1 MIEIDNVDKH
11 YGNLQVLS
19 AVSMQFQDGEVTAIL
34 GPSGAGK
41 STLIRCI
48 NCLES
53 ISQGD
58 IRVDGMSVLD
68 KRRTAEIQKRTS
80 MVFQHFNLY
89 PHLTALGNITLAPT
103 KVLRQSRSQAEAKAM
118 ELLKMVGLENKAKRY
133 PAELS
138 GGEQQR
144 VGICRALA
152 MNPRHLL
159 LDEVTSAIDPEMT
172 AEVLRVIEDLAGQ
185 GTTMILV
192 THEIEFARR
201 VADRVAFMER
211 GSLVAHQDADTFFN
225 RQSDER
231 IARFIDKMKH

>member
-1 MIEIDNVDKH
+1 
-11 YGNLQVLS
+11 
-19 AVSMQFQDGEVTAIL
+19 
-34 GPSGAGK
+34 
-41 STLIRCI
+41 
-48 NCLES
+48 
-53 ISQGD
+53 
-58 IRVDGMSVLD
+58 
-68 KRRTAEIQKRTS
+68 

-89 PHLTALGNITLAPT
+89 PHLTVLQNITLAPT
-103 KVLRQSRSQAEAKAM
+103 KVLRQSRQAAEAKARAF
-118 ELLKMVGLENKAKRY
+118 LAMVGLDDKSQRY

-172 AEVLRVIEDLAGQ
+172 AEVLRVIEELAGT

-201 VADRVAFMER
+201 VADRVAFMES
-211 GSLVAHQDADTFFN
+211 GALIAHQDADTFFN
-225 RQSDER
+225 HQTDSR
-231 IARFIDKMKH
+231 IRRFVDKMKH

>member
-11 YGNLQVLS
+11 YGALQVLS
-19 AVSMQFQDGEVTAIL
+19 GVSMQFQDGEVTAIL

-48 NCLES
+48 NCLEP
-53 ISQGD
+53 ISKGD

-68 KRRTAEIQKRTS
+68 RRKAVEIQKRTS

-89 PHLTALGNITLAPT
+89 PHLTALGNITLAPS
-103 KVLRQSRSQAEAKAM
+103 KVLRQSREQAEGRAM
-118 ELLKMVGLENKAKRY
+118 ELLRMVGLESKAQRY

-201 VADRVAFMER
+201 VADKVAFMER
-211 GSLVAHQDADTFFN
+211 GALVAHQDADSFFN
-225 RQSDER
+225 HQADER
-231 IARFIDKMKH
+231 IARFVDKMKH

>member
-1 MIEIDNVDKH
+1 MIEISKVDKH
-11 YGNLQVLS
+11 YGALQVLNG
-19 AVSMQFQDGEVTAIL
+19 VSMNFDDGEVTTIL

-48 NCLES
+48 NCLEA
-53 ISQGD
+53 ISGGD
-58 IRVDGMSVLD
+58 ILVDGKSVRDKKSVLD
-68 KRRTAEIQKRTS
+68 IQKQTS
-80 MVFQHFNLY
+80 MVFQNFNLY
-89 PHLTALGNITLAPT
+89 PHLTALQNITLAPI
-103 KVLRQSRSQAEAKAM
+103 KVLRRDKAEVEAQVHG
-118 ELLKMVGLENKAKRY
+118 LLEMVSLGNKANRY

-172 AEVLRVIEDLAGQ
+172 AEVLRVIEELAGT

-201 VADRVAFMER
+201 IADKVAFMER
-211 GSLVAHQDADTFFN
+211 GTLVAHTDAEIFFN
-225 RQSDER
+225 HQSDER
-231 IARFIDKMKH
+231 ISRFIDKMKH

>member
-68 KRRTAEIQKRTS
+68 KHRTAEIQKRTS

-103 KVLRQSRSQAEAKAM
+103 KVLRQSRAQAEAKAM

>member
-1 MIEIDNVDKH
+1 MIELSHVDKH
-11 YGNLQVLS
+11 YGALQVLTD
-19 AVSMQFQDGEVTAIL
+19 VSMRFADGEVTAIL

-41 STLIRCI
+41 STLIRTI
-48 NCLES
+48 NCLEA
-53 ISQGD
+53 ISGGD
-58 IRVDGMSVLD
+58 ILVDGKSVRDKKSVL
-68 KRRTAEIQKRTS
+68 EIQKQTS
-80 MVFQHFNLY
+80 MVFQNFNLY
-89 PHLTALGNITLAPT
+89 PHLTALQNITLAPLR
-103 KVLRQSRSQAEAKAM
+103 VLRRDKAEVEAQAHD
-118 ELLKMVGLENKAKRY
+118 LLEMVGLVGKADRY

-172 AEVLRVIEDLAGQ
+172 AEVLRVIEELAGT

-201 VADRVAFMER
+201 IADKVAFMEH
-211 GSLVAHQDADTFFN
+211 GVLVAHDDAEMFFN
-225 RQSDER
+225 HQSDER
-231 IARFIDKMKH
+231 ISRFADKMKH